1 MSGPGSPRAASPR
14 RDKAVR
20 YVREVEKPLGR
31 KAAAQLGEAE
41 NQTRKEDTSKRER
54 ERERER
60 ERR

>member
-1 MSGPGSPRAASPR
+1 
-14 RDKAVR
+14 
-20 YVREVEKPLGR
+20 VEKPLGR